1 MFYEK
6 EAVIL
11 ALDIPIIAYELLP
24 EGRRRGDE
32 WTSLCPFHDERNPSF
47 AVNLSSGLFK
57 CLGCGDSGDVFS
69 LYSRLKDLP
78 FPLAVNELGGRFVSG
93 IHSENGNGKHSP
105 PKNEKPA
112 PPPLPDGLV
121 SDLVKEMLPENYI
134 WLSKCRSIS
143 KEIAQ
148 KYQIEGRQ
156 DRFSIPIRDDDGRV
170 MNIRLWLPPYGPY
183 QDPVKR
189 KKAGK
194 ILSWI
199 DRVEGRGSARLFPLD
214 QLQSDR
220 IVIAEGEMDALALIS
235 IGVPAITGTAGALT
249 WREEWSIRF
258 KGKAV
263 VLAYDNDEEG
273 RTGAARVAQSLAAG
287 AKVFVLVWP
296 TDREEKHDVTDEIK
310 RSAESMRELIDQAPQ
325 WGPNHPFYRGHE
337 EGLQNGKLEVWPDP
351 AKLPDG
357 LLPVHSLTDAM
368 LPEPFRAWL
377 SDIAERFN
385 CPLEFPTI
393 GALVALSA
401 IVGRKIGIRP
411 KRHDDWQVV
420 PNLWGCIVGRPGV
433 LKTPAL
439 EEALKPI
446 KRLEAEARE
455 RFEEEKKQIE
465 FNRMLR
471 KAEKESIEKKIRKAI
486 EEGVDP
492 SYLRNKLS
500 ALDDKEPTARRYIA
514 NDATVEKLAE
524 MMNENPNGL
533 LHFRDELTG
542 WLRTLDKEGHENDKA
557 FHLEAWNGTGSYTSD
572 RIGRGTTHV
581 EAVCESMLG
590 GIQPGPL
597 GEYLRSAVRG
607 GAGADGLA
615 QRFQLMVYPDLSGE
629 YVNVD
634 RVPNKEAR
642 FRAFSLFKKLDSLN
656 PTEIGAQSEILPSS
670 DGSVGSRLGIPYLNF
685 DPEAQVYF
693 DEWRKDLEE
702 KIRKGEEH
710 PALEAHL
717 SKYRSLMP
725 SLALLFHLLDLVE
738 GRRSEGVSSRAA
750 GMAAAWC
757 DFLEEHAR
765 RIYQFVDDNGVAS
778 ARALA
783 SKIKMGRLSNPF
795 MARDAY
801 RNGWSDLSTA
811 EETRRAIEI
820 LQEAFWI
827 KEEEV
832 QTEGRTRLQ
841 YRINPQIDG
850 RAKG

>member
-1 MFYEK
+1 MSKATDLSELERLHGEVMQEGAK
-6 EAVIL
+6 IASLLKGHQNGDLEA
-11 ALDIPIIAYELLP
+11 
-24 EGRRRGDE
+24 
-32 WTSLCPFHDERNPSF
+32 W
-47 AVNLSSGLFK
+47 
-57 CLGCGDSGDVFS
+57 
-69 LYSRLKDLP
+69 
-78 FPLAVNELGGRFVSG
+78 
-93 IHSENGNGKHSP
+93 
-105 PKNEKPA
+105 PA
-112 PPPLPDGLV
+112 P
-121 SDLVKEMLPENYI
+121 
-134 WLSKCRSIS
+134 
-143 KEIAQ
+143 
-148 KYQIEGRQ
+148 
-156 DRFSIPIRDDDGRV
+156 
-170 MNIRLWLPPYGPY
+170 
-183 QDPVKR
+183 
-189 KKAGK
+189 
-194 ILSWI
+194 
-199 DRVEGRGSARLFPLD
+199 
-214 QLQSDR
+214 
-220 IVIAEGEMDALALIS
+220 
-235 IGVPAITGTAGALT
+235 T
-249 WREEWSIRF
+249 
-258 KGKAV
+258 
-263 VLAYDNDEEG
+263 
-273 RTGAARVAQSLAAG
+273 
-287 AKVFVLVWP
+287 
-296 TDREEKHDVTDEIK
+296 
-310 RSAESMRELIDQAPQ
+310 
-325 WGPNHPFYRGHE
+325 
-337 EGLQNGKLEVWPDP
+337 
-351 AKLPDG
+351 KLPDG

-368 LPEPFRAWL
+368 LPEPFRVWL

-393 GALVALSA
+393 GAIVALSA
-401 IVGRKIGIRP
+401 IVGRKVGIRP

-471 KAEKESIEKKIRKAI
+471 KAEKESIEKKIRKAL

-492 SYLRNKLS
+492 SYLRNQLI

-615 QRFQLMVYPDLSGE
+615 QRFQLMVYPDLSKE

-642 FRAFSLFKKLDSLN
+642 FRAFSLFKKLDALN
-656 PTEIGAQSEILPSS
+656 PAEIGAQAEIISSS
-670 DGSVGSRLGIPYLNF
+670 DGSGGSRSGIPFLNF
-685 DPEAQVYF
+685 DPEAQTFF

-738 GRRSEGVSSRAA
+738 GRRSVAVSIQAA

-765 RIYQFVDDNGVAS
+765 RIYQCVDDNGVAS

-783 SKIKMGRLSNPF
+783 SKIKAERLPNPF
-795 MARDAY
+795 AVRDVY
-801 RNGWSDLSTA
+801 RNEWGDLSTA
-811 EETRRAIEI
+811 EEARRAVEI
-820 LQEAFWI
+820 LQDAFWI
-827 KEEEV
+827 KEEGV
-832 QTEGRTRLQ
+832 PTDGRTRLQ
-841 YRINPQIDG
+841 YWINPQIN
-850 RAKG
+850 RRVKG